1 MLSASS
7 FTVDFESLASC
18 SHTFSRLLWSSQSSN
33 SLISLIQSVSVSP
46 PAQFLSAGILPHL
59 VRLSH
64 FCEHAQSAISLAL
77 AAELVVLASSNSLE
91 TAHHRTFL
99 FGSACALQLGVPLRV
114 SENVIKG
121 TMSPGMFRKRRLQE
135 SMAVISEVLIALN
148 LAPLRFTAKVGIKDA
163 SQEDSIVRAILSI
176 KTESASHNSL
186 LPLEVYAETFTS
198 FRQQVQSVLS
208 GDSLPS
214 PLVLDYCDTPD
225 PLDLEETNSY
235 LEVCPGAQI
244 ESPTAVQSEALA
256 IPQLPHPGDHTPHA
270 FASDFRAISA
280 SIMRLI
286 VTQVLSR
293 FGSSPSHDLNSER
306 RVFEPVCAQ
315 FLKTV
320 VLEASKKYLKRIMPS
335 VPISSLEDGE
345 CVACHSMTSV
355 DVSPDK
361 GDGASQSSPIFGRH
375 PSYRAPVQH
384 VEVISFEQVNPVW
397 VHQCK
402 PGSRICVL
410 LRCHQR
416 FSIDASRGNN

>member
-1 MLSASS
+1 
-7 FTVDFESLASC
+7 
-18 SHTFSRLLWSSQSSN
+18 
-33 SLISLIQSVSVSP
+33 VSP

-59 VRLSH
+59 VRLSQ

-99 FGSACALQLGVPLRV
+99 FGSACALQLGLPVRA
-114 SENVIKG
+114 SENVTGIQG

-148 LAPLRFTAKVGIKDA
+148 LAPLRFTAQVGIKDA
-163 SQEDSIVRAILSI
+163 SQEDSILRAILSI

-186 LPLEVYAETFTS
+186 LPLEIYAETFTS

-225 PLDLEETNSY
+225 PLDLEETDSY
-235 LEVCPGAQI
+235 LKIEVCPGAQT

-256 IPQLPHPGDHTPHA
+256 IPQLPHPGHHTSHA
-270 FASDFRAISA
+270 FASDFRAISV
-280 SIMRLI
+280 SIMRQI

-306 RVFEPVCAQ
+306 RVLEPVCAQ

-320 VLEASKKYLKRIMPS
+320 VLEASKKYLKRVMPS

-345 CVACHSMTSV
+345 CVECHSLTSV
-355 DVSPDK
+355 NCSPDK
-361 GDGASQSSPIFGRH
+361 WDGAPASQSSPIFGRH

-416 FSIDASRGNN
+416 FSMDASRG